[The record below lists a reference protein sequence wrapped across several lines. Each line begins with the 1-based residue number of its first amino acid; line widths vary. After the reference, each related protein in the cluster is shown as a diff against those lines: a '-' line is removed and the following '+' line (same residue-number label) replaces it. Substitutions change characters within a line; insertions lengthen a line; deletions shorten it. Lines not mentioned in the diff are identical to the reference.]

1 VLERLL
7 AGVSPRAKRGITLAM
22 VATGW
27 IGFLVAVLSGL
38 VLGLIFILIGFVLC
52 WFAASMLAVKP
63 TIAAGER
70 ASEKAEE
77 HAAANGGVEP
87 AEPADIEA
95 RIKRRLEAMKQ
106 DNPENE
112 SSTETEAET

>member
-1 VLERLL
+1 
-7 AGVSPRAKRGITLAM
+7 M

-27 IGFLVAVLSGL
+27 IGFLVAVFNGL
-38 VLGLIFILIGFVLC
+38 VLGVIFILIGFVLC

-63 TIAAGER
+63 TLAAGEN
-70 ASEKAEE
+70 AEE

-87 AEPADIEA
+87 EEPADIEA

-106 DNPENE
+106 ENPEAE
-112 SSTETEAET
+112 AGTETEAET

>member
-1 VLERLL
+1 MLERLL

-27 IGFLVAVLSGL
+27 IGFLIAVLSGL

-63 TIAAGER
+63 TLAAGEN
-70 ASEKAEE
+70 AEE

-87 AEPADIEA
+87 EEPADIEA

-106 DNPENE
+106 EDPEAG
-112 SSTETEAET
+112 T